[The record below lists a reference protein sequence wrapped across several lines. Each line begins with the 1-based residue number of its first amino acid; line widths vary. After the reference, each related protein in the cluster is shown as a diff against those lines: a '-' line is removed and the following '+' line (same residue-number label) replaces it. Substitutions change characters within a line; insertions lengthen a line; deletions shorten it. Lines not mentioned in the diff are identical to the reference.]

1 MGKLWVFFVTFEV
14 KGKLWV
20 VLVTF
25 EVIGKLGNKG
35 EAMGCM

>member
-35 EAMGCM
+35 EAMGFM